1 MTYEQALFARNT
13 SARATIKEITR
24 AISKS
29 GIPFI
34 STIYRGFCSPPPN
47 ASSTLRTTQ
56 RIMLYTITG
65 MDNIYRSK

>member
-34 STIYRGFCSPPPN
+34 STTFRGFSSTRPY
-47 ASSTLRTTQ
+47 ASNTLRTTQ
-56 RIMLYTITG
+56 RIIQ
-65 MDNIYRSK
+65 

>member
-34 STIYRGFCSPPPN
+34 STTFRGF
-47 ASSTLRTTQ
+47 SSTRPYASNSLSIAQ
-56 RIMLYTITG
+56 RIMLYAITG
-65 MDNIYRSK
+65 MDNI

>member
-1 MTYEQALFARNT
+1 MAYEQALFARNT

-34 STIYRGFCSPPPN
+34 STIFRGF
-47 ASSTLRTTQ
+47 SSTTPYASNSISIAQ
-56 RIMLYTITG
+56 RIMQ
-65 MDNIYRSK
+65 